1 MKNRITLFLLAL
13 VFIFLIACKSNL
25 DQKPFIFNGNTLK
38 SLIENSIKG
47 DENSSNILSGLISFK
62 APLNSFN
69 KISIDSIEID
79 NKYYYTLLLENQN
92 SVYNLFAIIDKDLNL
107 ILKDESLNGYLNL
120 NFKKS
125 GSRIFVVLNEEFNSK
140 DVVRL
145 NRVSYYSLEQY
156 SSGLVLRQFTKI
168 ESPGKEAEQV
178 ITSITDTAITTSI
191 FNRGSKT
198 NKSSKDIFKYDVS
211 TNKYLSIENV
221 FDSLIYREVRSISS
235 KTKNYQITD
244 GESIIRFIES
254 NNLNA
259 PSTNLKLNENDFSIE
274 LDSTWNKIKNV
285 TISNFVRT
293 KLEGIKFISS
303 KLGAAISIAAISPI
317 DSAENY
323 FYEDLNNK
331 VSYGSIIRYSDKLVD
346 KKNIYQLYELSC
358 PNKKILMI
366 FETPK
371 SSYEANKSIY
381 EQIIKTFL
389 VKC

>member
-1 MKNRITLFLLAL
+1 MKNKITLFFLTL
-13 VFIFLIACKSNL
+13 VFIFLNACKSNL
-25 DQKPFIFNGNTLK
+25 DQKPFVFNGNTLK

-47 DENSSNILSGLISFK
+47 DENSSNIISGLISFK

-140 DVVRL
+140 DVIRL

-156 SSGLVLRQFTKI
+156 SSGLVMRQFTKF

-178 ITSITDTAITTSI
+178 ITSISDTAITTSI
-191 FNRGSKT
+191 IYLNSKIK
-198 NKSSKDIFKYDVS
+198 KSSKDIFKYDVS
-211 TNKYLSIENV
+211 TNKYLSNENL
-221 FDSLIYREVRSISS
+221 FDSLVYKEVRSISN

-244 GESIIRFIES
+244 GESIIRFIEGD
-254 NNLNA
+254 NLNA
-259 PSTNLKLNENDFSIE
+259 PSTKLKLNENDFSLE

-303 KLGAAISIAAISPI
+303 KLGAAITLAAISPI

-323 FYEDLNNK
+323 FNEDLINK
-331 VSYGSIIRYSDKLVD
+331 VSYSSIIRYSDKLVD
-346 KKNIYQLYELSC
+346 KKNIYRLYEFSC
-358 PNKKILMI
+358 PTKKILMI

-371 SSYEANKSIY
+371 SSYEANKNIY